1 MKSMLD
7 IRKRF
12 FTQKV
17 VRLTQGSGRGP
28 KPAKVPEAF
37 GQCFQTHGGIIGVSC
52 AGTGAWL
59 LDP

>member
-52 AGTGAWL
+52 AGTGA
-59 LDP
+59 